1 MQPIVIAITETHLDE
16 SFKDG
21 EIDIPGYRVLR
32 QDRDPS
38 KSRKKKGGG
47 VAAYIREEFEVEDAR
62 RAAGEDFELVAF
74 DMPGGI
80 RYVVLY
86 RPPGPEIS
94 EEALSIIEKE
104 LTRKDTR
111 LLAGD
116 LNMNALALSPT
127 PRQLR
132 RLLSTELKLEQKVG
146 FITRHTETGGSLI
159 DHVWTNMPCRC
170 KPCKELDGTSDHRA
184 LHVVHAQKGEIKK
197 EQKKVVWKRNWDK
210 ASTEDMVRI
219 VKEEMSKL
227 RKRKFQ
233 RIEYHGTLDQTMGA
247 WTKAWDKIKKR
258 VAPLTRTTVRPQ
270 QRKRKWFKK
279 EIKKGIRDRVA
290 AERAMREAKEG
301 ERKAKEEEAKKARK
315 EVEQAIFDAKRA
327 FYKTKLAQLP
337 RGRLTSKKEGWMLWD
352 ELMGR
357 KKRCKAQ
364 PDGSADL
371 VNGAFL
377 DKVAKIREP
386 LLGHALLE
394 PTRSA
399 VPEMGEFRLV
409 TETEV
414 VDAIR
419 KDRGTRSVGVDEVP
433 MSVLKKVAP
442 QLATEIAAIANC
454 CIRERKWPDEWKRAE
469 VVPIWKNKGN
479 QKEAKYYRPVSMLPA
494 IARLVKPVTSRRRDV
509 TKR

>member
-1 MQPIVIAITETHLDE
+1 MKSLEVQTCLARIFPDDEMVSASFPNGPNEQDSAAGTSKDVQRFSQKGYKQSELAELAAEMQPIVIAITETHLDE

-210 ASTEDMVRI
+210 ASTEDM
-219 VKEEMSKL
+219 
-227 RKRKFQ
+227 
-233 RIEYHGTLDQTMGA
+233 T
-247 WTKAWDKIKKR
+247 
-258 VAPLTRTTVRPQ
+258 
-270 QRKRKWFKK
+270 
-279 EIKKGIRDRVA
+279 
-290 AERAMREAKEG
+290 KEG
-301 ERKAKEEEAKKARK
+301 ETKAKEEEAKKARK